1 MVCHGIRRKR
11 RFDREKY
18 AMQVITNIK
27 GLVQILPASVSCVK
41 GKEMQKL
48 EVLSDA
54 FLLFDENGIADF
66 GTMEQWKSK
75 AAEYAGVEE
84 TDAKG
89 GFVFPA
95 FCDSHTHIVYAGSR
109 EIEYNDKIR
118 GLSYE
123 EIAKRGGGILN
134 SADRLRQTS
143 EDELFESAWER
154 LQTMCAYGTGAA
166 EVKSGYGLDLVNE
179 LKMLRVIARLKEK
192 SPMTIRANFLAAH
205 AVPREYIGR
214 QTEYVDLIVRE
225 MIPAVAAEKLA
236 DFVDVFCDQGF
247 FTVEDTERILEAG
260 AKYGLRPKIH
270 ANELAASGGI
280 QVGVKYKALSV
291 DHLEHVGKAEIEA
304 LLGSTTM
311 PTVLPGAAFFL
322 GMPLS
327 PVREMME
334 AGLPVALASDF
345 NPGSSPSG
353 NMQFVMSLGCI
364 RYRMYPEEVVHATTI
379 NTACAMGV
387 EKELGSI
394 TKGKKA
400 NFFITKPIPTYEY
413 MPYSYG
419 DNKVAS
425 VYLNGKKVM

>member
-1 MVCHGIRRKR
+1 M
-11 RFDREKY
+11 
-18 AMQVITNIK
+18 
-27 GLVQILPASVSCVK
+27 
-41 GKEMQKL
+41 
-48 EVLSDA
+48 
-54 FLLFDENGIADF
+54 
-66 GTMEQWKSK
+66 
-75 AAEYAGVEE
+75 
-84 TDAKG
+84 
-89 GFVFPA
+89 
-95 FCDSHTHIVYAGSR
+95 
-109 EIEYNDKIR
+109 
-118 GLSYE
+118 
-123 EIAKRGGGILN
+123 
-134 SADRLRQTS
+134 
-143 EDELFESAWER
+143 
-154 LQTMCAYGTGAA
+154 
-166 EVKSGYGLDLVNE
+166 
-179 LKMLRVIARLKEK
+179 
-192 SPMTIRANFLAAH
+192 
-205 AVPREYIGR
+205 
-214 QTEYVDLIVRE
+214 
-225 MIPAVAAEKLA
+225 
-236 DFVDVFCDQGF
+236 
-247 FTVEDTERILEAG
+247 
-260 AKYGLRPKIH
+260 
-270 ANELAASGGI
+270 
-280 QVGVKYKALSV
+280 